1 MTTRSKGKLKIW
13 LFDECVVNDI
23 RGAKPP
29 TSKTVY
35 LHFRYLHSELQEK
48 QPGTSSLRDY
58 AKVAVENVKQWW
70 LYKAGIPTKS
80 NNTLIDMILKIH
92 KNWTILFK
100 QRLKTTQQQLD
111 KRDAFSKEMKKTFW
125 APESNCEKGLNE
137 EDRKFLENMKS
148 SIKGGVSSLDRV
160 TVARNNKK

>member
-1 MTTRSKGKLKIW
+1 MTTRSKGKQKIW
-13 LFDECVVNDI
+13 FFDECVVNDI

-48 QPGTSSLRDY
+48 QPGTSSLRDS

-70 LYKAGIPTKS
+70 LCKAGIATKS

-100 QRLKTTQQQLD
+100 Q
-111 KRDAFSKEMKKTFW
+111 
-125 APESNCEKGLNE
+125 
-137 EDRKFLENMKS
+137 
-148 SIKGGVSSLDRV
+148 
-160 TVARNNKK
+160 

>member
-48 QPGTSSLRDY
+48 QPGTSPLRNS

-70 LYKAGIPTKS
+70 LYKAGIETKS
-80 NNTLIDMILKIH
+80 NNSLIDIILKIH

-100 QRLKTTQQQLD
+100 QRLKTTQQQLG
-111 KRDAFSKEMKKTFW
+111 KKDAFSKEMKKTFW
-125 APESNCEKGLNE
+125 APKPNCEKGLNE
-137 EDRKFLENMKS
+137 EDRKFLEYERQQKRWS
-148 SIKGGVSSLDRV
+148 FIIG
-160 TVARNNKK
+160 